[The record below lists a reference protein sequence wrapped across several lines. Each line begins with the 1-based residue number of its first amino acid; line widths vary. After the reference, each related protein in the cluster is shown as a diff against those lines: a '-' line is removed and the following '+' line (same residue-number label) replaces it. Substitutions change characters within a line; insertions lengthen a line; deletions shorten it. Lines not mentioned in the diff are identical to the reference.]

1 MNQEGVIISYQGD
14 SFYLHILFTSR
25 TWQNSQKKALC
36 SWKNLCSW
44 KYQKQKKITGK
55 KKKKQKNRPQEEI
68 KSTILSR
75 KEKNL
80 QWKRLVVAKLHADV
94 QILNKGVASKQNLLY
109 INFKSR
115 FPTTNASNRPWY
127 IHINSS
133 FESLF
138 WKLSIDSLS
147 WFSAQFPVFPF

>member
-1 MNQEGVIISYQGD
+1 M
-14 SFYLHILFTSR
+14 
-25 TWQNSQKKALC
+25 
-36 SWKNLCSW
+36 
-44 KYQKQKKITGK
+44 
-55 KKKKQKNRPQEEI
+55 
-68 KSTILSR
+68 
-75 KEKNL
+75 
-80 QWKRLVVAKLHADV
+80 AKLHADV

-147 WFSAQFPVFPF
+147 WFSAQFPVFPFWRGAFFLPLGTLPILVPASSMLKWRYLVTDFRQISPQHSRNNEKWKCVGKFWYVKYLSRGVHLRNTPRVFLATPT